1 MESTSPYRIPGME
14 LFDHSFALP
23 LNYNEPDARK
33 INVFVREVRDLD
45 PKSVEK
51 PFLLF
56 LQGGPGFRAP
66 LPIKK
71 EGTGASRIIS
81 ENFKHDIGP

>member
-14 LFDHSFALP
+14 LIDHSFALP

-71 EGTGASRIIS
+71 EGWLKM
-81 ENFKHDIGP
+81 EDF